1 MSKVITLLGLVAIAW
16 YWSNTQKLKQFAL
29 NASIKCCKE
38 SGVQFL
44 DHSVVMHRFSFM
56 KNTHNRWKLIR
67 EYHFEFTSTGENRYT
82 GRVLLQGHHIVKTE
96 LEPYTIN

>member
-1 MSKVITLLGLVAIAW
+1 MSKVITLLGLVAIGW
-16 YWSNTQKLKQFAL
+16 YWSYSQKLKQFAL

-44 DHSVVMHRFSFM
+44 DHSVVMHRLSFM
-56 KNTHNRWKLIR
+56 KNNHNRWKLIR
-67 EYHFEFTSTGENRYT
+67 EYHFEFTSTGENRYK

-96 LEPYTIN
+96 LEPYIIN